1 MPARGWALALGVPR
15 SRLPPPQPGSPPPPR
30 PACARVPP
38 RLAASRPPGASLRRW
53 GNWGPGLAHAP
64 PAPAPRGAGG
74 WELQS
79 FFRRRWLR
87 FLSALLPCLCG
98 KLPLTLVETPRVSWA
113 PRGADA
119 GALGPRLHRRAP
131 LVKGAGRMPL
141 ESSLARVHR
150 SGHPYLGSTCFFFY
164 FFFFVTCSAVGGGF
178 PNGQFPRKL

>member
-1 MPARGWALALGVPR
+1 M
-15 SRLPPPQPGSPPPPR
+15 
-30 PACARVPP
+30 
-38 RLAASRPPGASLRRW
+38 
-53 GNWGPGLAHAP
+53 
-64 PAPAPRGAGG
+64 
-74 WELQS
+74 QS
-79 FFRRRWLR
+79 FFRRRWLG

-164 FFFFVTCSAVGGGF
+164 FFFFCNLLCSGWWISKRAIPTKALENLLFIILESLFPKEVHIGIRKSTDSFCAPAKCKLYTLHWKKTSLFGGSGRWKALF
-178 PNGQFPRKL
+178 F